1 MLLAFL
7 IYLAE
12 VSGSIKHVSG
22 WFIVLLIFS
31 ICVFAIYSMVSDDE
45 DNRKGMEFGKR
56 VLKCLSIALIL
67 SMIVNVAIPKSST
80 VYLMV
85 GAYMGTEVAKS
96 PDISE
101 KLSKINKIIDYKLND
116 LLDELKEKS
125 EAKSS
130 KSED

>member
-22 WFIVLLIFS
+22 WFIILLIFS
-31 ICVFAIYSMVSDDE
+31 ICVFAIYSMVSHVDE
-45 DNRKGMEFGKR
+45 NRKGMEFGKR
-56 VLKCLSIALIL
+56 ILKCLSIALIL
-67 SMIVNVAIPKSST
+67 SMIVNIAIPKSST
-80 VYLMV
+80 VYLMA

>member
-31 ICVFAIYSMVSDDE
+31 ICVFAIYTMVSDDE

-67 SMIVNVAIPKSST
+67 SMIVNIVIPKSST
-80 VYLMV
+80 VYLMA

>member
-22 WFIVLLIFS
+22 WFIILLIFS
-31 ICVFAIYSMVSDDE
+31 ICVFAIYSMVSHAE

-67 SMIVNVAIPKSST
+67 SMIVNIVIPKSST

>member
-22 WFIVLLIFS
+22 WFIILLIFS
-31 ICVFAIYSMVSDDE
+31 ICVFAIYSMVSHVDE
-45 DNRKGMEFGKR
+45 NRKGMEFGKR

-67 SMIVNVAIPKSST
+67 SMIVNIVIPKSST
-80 VYLMV
+80 VYLMA

-125 EAKSS
+125 EAKS
-130 KSED
+130 KD

>member
-31 ICVFAIYSMVSDDE
+31 ICVFAIYTMVSDDE

>member
-22 WFIVLLIFS
+22 WFIVLLVFS
-31 ICVFAIYSMVSDDE
+31 ICVFAIYTMVSDDE

-56 VLKCLSIALIL
+56 VLKCLSVTLIL

>member
-22 WFIVLLIFS
+22 WFIVLLVFS
-31 ICVFAIYSMVSDDE
+31 ICVFAIYTMVSDDE

-56 VLKCLSIALIL
+56 VLKCLSVTLIL
-67 SMIVNVAIPKSST
+67 SMIVNIAIPKSST

>member
-22 WFIVLLIFS
+22 WFIILLIFS
-31 ICVFAIYSMVSDDE
+31 ICVFAIYSMVSHAE

-56 VLKCLSIALIL
+56 VLKCLSVALIL
-67 SMIVNVAIPKSST
+67 SMIVNIAIPKSST
-80 VYLMV
+80 VYLMA

-116 LLDELKEKS
+116 LL
-125 EAKSS
+125 
-130 KSED
+130 

>member
-22 WFIVLLIFS
+22 WFIVLLVFS